1 MMHYGVTELA
11 ESREENL
18 IYMLLQQS
26 SFISVADV
34 ANQMDVST
42 KTIYRLV
49 KKLNQE
55 EDAILIEA
63 EKGKGI
69 RINYQVYL
77 KSHYNKSHGKKPSIN
92 DFHYNFSPIERRLN
106 IMKELLFHAPLSLRE
121 DDLFAPYY
129 LSQSAIYLDEDII
142 SKGLEAYG
150 LILQKKNAR
159 LSIEGPEH
167 QIRQALIYLLTKL
180 NIIDFNDLKNMDVN
194 INQRDLHFI
203 ISQVELI
210 EKEINSVIPAP
221 YNVNLLTHLYILLY
235 RAGKG
240 DFDQIQTDNHQSAS
254 SSIYYPLA
262 QKVTQ
267 NIEGYICKKLPD
279 TETVNICNYLSS
291 SRIESERDT
300 INNQYVNVSSL
311 TRQVTQ
317 YYIDEFSRKS
327 RILIQG
333 TSLKNELASHISPM
347 LHRLATKVSVVNPML
362 DDIQQEYQEIYQ
374 FIREIS
380 DQLPNKFGLAIIND
394 DEVGFITLYF
404 ARYMEEHPRKIRIV
418 IVCTTGLGTS
428 ELLRTKVE
436 RFFPELD
443 IIGTASLRSLTPEW
457 ITEKRIDLILT
468 TIQPPEEWPVPSV
481 LVNTLFISRDR
492 QNVRNM
498 LNDIWNKPSNQ
509 EDFIPANRIP
519 IMQSQLSYRTKKE
532 NFFREMLKNAP
543 DDVIQNMDK
552 ILISL
557 DEREKIGDTCIAPH
571 IALAH
576 TQLPFLSQPYF
587 AISILKDDVI
597 WDVDHNMVNIILM
610 ILLPTV
616 PGSKTIEQ
624 LHNVMRRLA
633 DDDIVKQLQMH
644 KTPEEIRS
652 ILFA

>member
-1 MMHYGVTELA
+1 MTELA
-11 ESREENL
+11 ESREEIL
-18 IYMLLQQS
+18 IYTLLQQS
-26 SFISVADV
+26 SFVPVADV
-34 ANQMDVST
+34 ANQMDIST

-77 KSHYNKSHGKKPSIN
+77 ESHYNKSRGKKPAIN
-92 DFHYNFSPIERRLN
+92 DFHYNFSPIERRLH

-121 DDLFAPYY
+121 DDLFDQYY

-142 SKGLEAYG
+142 SKGLEKYG
-150 LILQKKNAR
+150 LTLQKKNSR
-159 LSIEGPEH
+159 LSISGPEH

-180 NIIDFNDLKNMDVN
+180 NLIDFNDLKNMDVN
-194 INQRDLHFI
+194 VNQRDLHFV
-203 ISQVELI
+203 ISQLELI
-210 EKEINSVIPAP
+210 EKEINSIIPAP

-240 DFDQIQTDNHQSAS
+240 DFDQIQADNHNSAS

-267 NIEGYICKKLPD
+267 NIEGYICKQLPD
-279 TETVNICNYLSS
+279 TETVNICNYLAS

-300 INNQYVNVSSL
+300 INDQHIQITPL
-311 TRQVTQ
+311 TSQVTQ

-333 TSLKNELASHISPM
+333 TSLKTELASHISPM
-347 LHRLATKVSVVNPML
+347 LHRLTTKVSVVNPML

-380 DQLPNKFGLAIIND
+380 DRLPDKFGLPVIND
-394 DEVGFITLYF
+394 DEAGFITLYF

-457 ITEKRIDLILT
+457 VTEKRIDLILT
-468 TIQPPEEWPVPSV
+468 TIRPPADWPVPSV

-498 LNDIWNKPSNQ
+498 LNEIWNKPSSQ
-509 EDFIPANRIP
+509 EEFIPANRIP
-519 IMQSQLSYRTKKE
+519 ILQSKLSSHTKKDS
-532 NFFREMLKNAP
+532 FFREMLKDAP
-543 DDVIQNMDK
+543 DDIRKNMDK

-557 DEREKIGDTCIAPH
+557 DEREKIGNTCIASH
-571 IALAH
+571 LALAH
-576 TQLPFLSQPYF
+576 TQLPFLTQPYF
-587 AISILKDDVI
+587 AINLLKNDII
-597 WDVDHNMVNIILM
+597 WDTEHNAVNIILM

-616 PGSKTIEQ
+616 PGSKTVEQ
-624 LHNVMRRLA
+624 LHNIMRRLA
-633 DDDIVKQLQMH
+633 NDDIVQQLQMH
-644 KTPEEIRS
+644 KSPEEIRN
-652 ILFA
+652 ILFV